1 MRFCQGK
8 GKKKSYFSGIC
19 TKRLYIYRAKIKIYP
34 ENAMELLKISQA
46 VRKLR
51 IEQNLTVEQLAKKS
65 GFTKGFIS
73 QVENFRSTP
82 SLKAL
87 TAISTALGVPLTAL
101 LACDPEKPDYTVGSV
116 EQGEEIF
123 RNDNE
128 RYGMRYLAL
137 AYSQLGRELD
147 PFIIEY
153 RPSDEERSF
162 LMHDTEE
169 FYVLLAGTV
178 EFFIGDD
185 SRSELLSA
193 GQTIYLR
200 ADLPH
205 RVRLADGCDFAR
217 ALVVYSQKK

>member
-1 MRFCQGK
+1 MD
-8 GKKKSYFSGIC
+8 
-19 TKRLYIYRAKIKIYP
+19 
-34 ENAMELLKISQA
+34 LLKISQA

-87 TAISTALGVPLTAL
+87 TAISSALGVQLTAL

-153 RPSDEERSF
+153 RPCDEERSF
-162 LMHDTEE
+162 LMHDTDE

-178 EFFIGDD
+178 EFFIGDNEH
-185 SRSELLSA
+185 SELLSA

-205 RVRLADGCDFAR
+205 RVSLARGCEFAR

>member
-1 MRFCQGK
+1 MD
-8 GKKKSYFSGIC
+8 
-19 TKRLYIYRAKIKIYP
+19 
-34 ENAMELLKISQA
+34 LLKISQA

-51 IEQNLTVEQLAKKS
+51 IEQNMTVEQLAKKS

-73 QVENFRSTP
+73 QVKNFRSTP

-87 TAISTALGVPLTAL
+87 TAISNALGVPLTAL
-101 LACDPEKPDYTVGSV
+101 LANDPVQPDYTVGSV
-116 EQGEEIF
+116 EQGEEIY
-123 RNDNE
+123 RNDNR
-128 RYGMRYLAL
+128 RYGMRYSAL
-137 AYSQLGRELD
+137 AFGQLGRELD

-153 RPSDEERSF
+153 RPSSEERSF

-169 FYVLLAGTV
+169 FYVLLAGSV

-185 SRSELLSA
+185 EHSELLTA

-200 ADLPH
+200 ADLSH
-205 RVRLADGCDFAR
+205 RVRLAAGCEFAR